1 MSCHGMHLRKHFT
14 FLLLAIQL
22 LGSFSLLWYS
32 VSLGEGDTG
41 VLFNA
46 ERSTVTCFEDLN

>member
-22 LGSFSLLWYS
+22 LGSFSLPWYS

-46 ERSTVTCFEDLN
+46 EHSTVTCFEDLN